1 MIRIF
6 AAYAN
11 NCGSSTIKAHE
22 PYSLLHSLAKL
33 HKITTGFT
41 PSIKRVKL
49 DQKCTKNGGDS
60 NKWGDK
66 KTRHY

>member
-1 MIRIF
+1 MQKVMHIF

-22 PYSLLHSLAKL
+22 PYSLLHSSAKL
-33 HKITTGFT
+33 HKITTGCT

-49 DQKCTKNGGDS
+49 DQKCTKTEGIVINGVT
-60 NKWGDK
+60 K
-66 KTRHY
+66 K